1 MSDIKPSHRGLLHEA
16 LGIAKD
22 KKIPGSRLKSALKK
36 AKKTGNTK
44 LEKQVVYAENV
55 RK

>member
-22 KKIPGSRLKSALKK
+22 KKIPGSRLKSALRA
-36 AKKTGNTK
+36 AKRSGNVK
-44 LEKQVVYAENV
+44 REKQIVYAQNV

>member
-1 MSDIKPSHRGLLHEA
+1 MGDIKPSHRGLLHEA

-22 KKIPGSRLKSALKK
+22 KKIPGSKLKATLKR
-36 AKKTGNTK
+36 AKKSGNTK